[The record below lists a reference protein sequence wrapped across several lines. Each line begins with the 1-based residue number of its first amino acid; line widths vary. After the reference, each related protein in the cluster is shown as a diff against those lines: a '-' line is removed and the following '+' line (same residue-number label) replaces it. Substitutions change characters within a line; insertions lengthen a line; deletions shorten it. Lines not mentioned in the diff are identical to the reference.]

1 MEARKILFIGYGA
14 IAQALTPVLF
24 DRYPG
29 LPRTSVHAISADT
42 RGAGVAHACGIG
54 FTTCALTP
62 DNLDAVLGERL
73 SAGDVMLNLS
83 VDVSS
88 LALIDWCQARGVLYL
103 DTCVEPWAGGY
114 DEGRTPLI
122 ETTNY
127 WLRNEALRRRGA
139 GRSTCVVAHGA
150 NPGLVT
156 HFVGAAL
163 RRLAVA
169 QALPA
174 DLLAD
179 LPPAALARALGVKA
193 IHVAERDTQD
203 DGLPLHPDEFANTWS
218 VDGLLAEGR
227 QRAELAWGTHE
238 TRLPPGARRHD
249 DGADAGLLLASQGAR
264 TKIVSWTPS
273 AGEQEAYL
281 ITHHEALSLGAW
293 LSTYGDDGTLAW
305 RPTVC
310 YAYRPAPK
318 TCASLERWS
327 AQDFAPPADK
337 TVMRDALA
345 GGADELGVLLLHE
358 RGAYW
363 FGSVLSL
370 AQARRI
376 APYNSATS
384 LQVVGGIVGALAW
397 MLRHPLAGV
406 VEAEDMDGEAVL
418 QAAQPYLGEVF
429 GTHADW
435 PPQRMRDLQTI
446 DFLREA

>member
-24 DRYPG
+24 DRYPQ
-29 LPRTSVHAISADT
+29 LARTRVEAISADA
-42 RGAGVAHACGIG
+42 RGADVARAHGIG
-54 FTTCALTP
+54 FTLCALTP

-73 SAGDVMLNLS
+73 GAGDVMLNLS

-114 DEGRTPLI
+114 DEKRTPLLA
-122 ETTNY
+122 TTNY

-150 NPGLVT
+150 NPGLVS
-156 HFVGAAL
+156 HFVRAAL
-163 RRLAVA
+163 RRLAAVR
-169 QALPA
+169 ALPA
-174 DLLAD
+174 DL
-179 LPPAALARALGVKA
+179 PCAALAHALGVRA
-193 IHVAERDTQD
+193 IHIAERDTQD
-203 DGLPLHPDEFANTWS
+203 DGMPLRPGEFANTWS

-249 DGADAGLLLASQGAR
+249 GSAAAGLMLASQGAR

-281 ITHHEALSLGAW
+281 ITHHEALSIGAW
-293 LSTYGDDGTLAW
+293 LSAYGDDGTLAY

-318 TCASLERWS
+318 TCASLARWS
-327 AQDFAPPADK
+327 AHDFAPPATK

-345 GGADELGVLLLHE
+345 GGADELGVLLLHA

-363 FGSVLSL
+363 YGSVLSL
-370 AQARRI
+370 VQARRI
-376 APYNSATS
+376 APCNSATS

-397 MLRHPLAGV
+397 MLRHPAAGV
-406 VEAEDMDGEAVL
+406 VEAEDMDSDAVL
-418 QAAQPYLGEVF
+418 QAALPFLGEVF
-429 GTHADW
+429 GTHVDW
-435 PPQRMRDLQTI
+435 PAQGMRALQTI

>member
-29 LPRTSVHAISADT
+29 LPRTSVHAISANA

-54 FTTCALTP
+54 FTLCALTP
-62 DNLDAVLGERL
+62 GNLDAVLGERL
-73 SAGDVMLNLS
+73 GAGDIMLNLS
-83 VDVSS
+83 VDVASV
-88 LALIDWCQARGVLYL
+88 ALIDWCQARGVMYL

-114 DEGRTPLI
+114 DEGRTPLLD
-122 ETTNY
+122 TTNY
-127 WLRNEALRRRGA
+127 WLRKEALRRRGP
-139 GRSTCVVAHGA
+139 GRSTCVIAHGA

-163 RRLAVA
+163 RRLAA
-169 QALPA
+169 TRALP
-174 DLLAD
+174 AD

-193 IHVAERDTQD
+193 IHIAERDTQD
-203 DGLPLHPDEFANTWS
+203 DGLPLQPGEFANTWS

-249 DGADAGLLLASQGAR
+249 GSADAGLLLAAPGAR
-264 TKIVSWTPS
+264 TKLVSWTPS
-273 AGEQEAYL
+273 AGEQETYL

-293 LSTYGDDGTLAW
+293 LSAYHGDGTLAY

-318 TCASLERWS
+318 TCASLARWS
-327 AQDFAPPADK
+327 AQGFAPPSAR

-358 RGAYW
+358 HGAYW

-418 QAAQPYLGEVF
+418 QTALPYLGEVF
-429 GTHADW
+429 GTHAHW
-435 PPQRMRDLQTI
+435 PAHDLRGLQII

>member
-24 DRYPG
+24 DRHPG
-29 LPRTSVHAISADT
+29 LPRTSVHAISADA
-42 RGAGVAHACGIG
+42 RGADVARACGIG
-54 FTTCALTP
+54 FTPCALTP

-73 SAGDVMLNLS
+73 GAGDVMLNLS

-114 DEGRTPLI
+114 DDSRTPLI

-127 WLRNEALRRRGA
+127 WLRKEALRRRGA

-163 RRLAVA
+163 RRLAAA
-169 QALPA
+169 QALP
-174 DLLAD
+174 AD
-179 LPPAALARALGVKA
+179 LPPAALARALGVKT

-203 DGLPLHPDEFANTWS
+203 DGLALQAGEFANTWS

-249 DGADAGLLLASQGAR
+249 GSVDAGLLLAGPGAR

-293 LSTYGDDGTLAW
+293 LSDYDGDDGTPAY

-318 TCASLERWS
+318 TCTSLERWS
-327 AQDFAPPADK
+327 AQDFAPPAVR

-345 GGADELGVLLLHE
+345 GGADELGVLLLHA

-370 AQARRI
+370 GQARRI

-418 QAAQPYLGEVF
+418 QAALPYLGEVF

-435 PPQRMRDLQTI
+435 PAQGMRALQTI